1 MKKLLL
7 ITSLLVSTLT
17 FAQEPLKKITG
28 FSTYTSEESVIVDF
42 SIVGGGFWDGMSIK
56 IYENKDKLIEILE
69 KTFTTDDFNPL
80 VGKTYE
86 VSKNK
91 LKIDFESPVT
101 IKTYGKPGKKFRQ
114 VALVVSNDI
123 DGQSVWLTK
132 KKFEKLFK

>member
-69 KTFTTDDFNPL
+69 KAFTTDDFNPL
-80 VGKTYE
+80 VG
-86 VSKNK
+86 
-91 LKIDFESPVT
+91 
-101 IKTYGKPGKKFRQ
+101 KTYGKPGKKFRQ

>member
-69 KTFTTDDFNPL
+69 KAFTTDDFNPL

-91 LKIDFESPVT
+91 LNGWHGSRHARISIQRGVFESD
-101 IKTYGKPGKKFRQ
+101 
-114 VALVVSNDI
+114 ND
-123 DGQSVWLTK
+123 S
-132 KKFEKLFK
+132 